1 MDGVNVYTNNTL
13 NLQMPAPFNTY
24 LEPQSSWSGQLLNG
38 IFNDYYATTS
48 ETVQVTNNPSLATT
62 VDLVDSTGKVLATS
76 PVSSGTA
83 SFTIGQFHM
92 PLAAYIKVYDSNG
105 IQLAST
111 PNPVNIFGGDVYKV
125 SGILGL

>member
-1 MDGVNVYTNNTL
+1 VN
-13 NLQMPAPFNTY
+13 
-24 LEPQSSWSGQLLNG
+24 
-38 IFNDYYATTS
+38 
-48 ETVQVTNNPSLATT
+48 
-62 VDLVDSTGKVLATS
+62 
-76 PVSSGTA
+76 SGTA

-125 SGILGL
+125 SGILGLGL